1 MTSYSTYSYR
11 RTEGQ
16 IMLPGALIIV
26 GTGIQ
31 ATGQITIE
39 ARNCIEQADKVLYF
53 VTEPIAKRY
62 LVSLNSTAES
72 LEHFYEEG
80 KNRFV
85 TYMEMVDR
93 ILDEVRKGLNVC
105 VAFYGHPAVFAIP
118 SHEAIKRA
126 RREGFY
132 TRMLPGIS
140 AQDCLFADIGLD
152 PALPGYQSF
161 DATDFLIRRRR
172 VDTGCSLVLWQIGLI
187 GGTPYQSTK
196 YSPKHLDVLADYLG
210 QLYGPDHEVIIYEA
224 PIYPMFDPVTQLVP
238 VSVLPQAKVSP
249 ISTLY
254 VPPNN
259 TNTPLD
265 KDMLQRLGM
274 DEQNILSI
282 VLKLYIKQQVHT
294 YAQASELELA
304 DS

>member
-1 MTSYSTYSYR
+1 MP
-11 RTEGQ
+11 
-16 IMLPGALIIV
+16 PGSLIIV

-31 ATGQITIE
+31 AAGQITIE
-39 ARNCIEQADKVLYF
+39 ARNCVEQADRVLYF

-62 LVSLNSTAES
+62 LVSLNPTAES

-80 KNRFV
+80 KNRFL

-93 ILDEVRKGLNVC
+93 ILEEVRKGLNVC

-126 RREGFY
+126 RSEGFY
-132 TRMLPGIS
+132 TRVLPGIS

-161 DATDFLIRRRR
+161 DATDFLIRSRRI
-172 VDTGCSLVLWQIGLI
+172 DTGCSLVLWQIGLI
-187 GGTPYQSTK
+187 GGATYQSTK
-196 YSPKHLDVLADYLG
+196 YSPRNLDVLSDYLG
-210 QLYGPDHEVIIYEA
+210 QLYGPDHEVVVYEA
-224 PIYPMFDPVTQLVP
+224 PAYPMFDPVTRLVP
-238 VSVLPQAKVSP
+238 VYGLPQAKVSP

-254 VPPNN
+254 VPPKN
-259 TNTPLD
+259 TDAPLD

-274 DEQNILSI
+274 DEQNILRI
-282 VLKLYIKQQVHT
+282 VLKLCIKQQLHT
-294 YAQASELELA
+294 YAHASEPELA
-304 DS
+304 ES